1 MSLYNKNDLV
11 LEELILFTTSNS
23 SFTINQVNL
32 ALLKQDDKI
41 IECCLKFPINYEL
54 YQQIEQQNLFNL
66 KPEVKSPIT
75 GGKFLPEIEINLEI
89 TLKPDILPQLLET
102 TNNPEEIANYLVN
115 LSQQQSENKDIH
127 PLLQTENWLCL
138 SVKQTQNN
146 KEIGYNTFWYYV
158 NPSVINNPDTTS
170 EQVSEG
176 IVNFV
181 KEWTQVNLATA
192 TQNFTNDILTDIGN
206 IFQDFSNEIFL
217 EPGKQ
222 DTIQNNPETL
232 FDSIINFF
240 DQDDWSYVKIE
251 DNTALRLA
259 FEGDNGRWNCYAKA
273 REEQKQFIFYSICPV
288 QIPEDKRLTIS
299 EFITRANYGMINGN
313 FELDFNDGEIRYK
326 TSIDVDGD
334 KLSFAL
340 IKNLVYANVIM
351 MDEYL
356 PGIINVIESDISPEL
371 AINPI
376 EQNQEINQSS
386 DEIEQLPLIIAVDE
400 QKEDIKTQNRNPYIL
415 AILTPEEIAQ
425 FHHALQV
432 MPPYQ

>member
-1 MSLYNKNDLV
+1 MQKTPLTHLT
-11 LEELILFTTSNS
+11 LFTSTNS
-23 SFTINQVNL
+23 SISLSTINLSLHQ
-32 ALLKQDDKI
+32 KDDTI
-41 IECCLKFPINYEL
+41 REIRLIFSINFDI

-75 GGKFLPEIEINLEI
+75 GGKFLPQIDINLEI
-89 TLKPDILPQLLET
+89 TLKPDIFPQLLST

-115 LSQQQSENKDIH
+115 LSQQQSENTEIH

-138 SVKQTQNN
+138 SIKQTQNS

-158 NPSVINNPDTTS
+158 NPGIINNPDTTS

-181 KEWTQVNLATA
+181 KEWTQANLATA
-192 TQNFTNDILTDIGN
+192 TQNFTNDILTDIGS
-206 IFQDFSNEIFL
+206 IFQDFTNEIFL
-217 EPGKQ
+217 ETGKQ
-222 DTIQNNPETL
+222 DTIKNYQETL

-259 FEGDNGRWNCYAKA
+259 FEGDTGRWNCYAKA
-273 REEQKQFIFYSICPV
+273 REEQKQFAFYSICPFKV
-288 QIPEDKRLTIS
+288 PEDKRLTIA

-334 KLSFAL
+334 KLSFAI
-340 IKNLVYANVIM
+340 IKNLVYANVTM

-356 PGIINVIESDISPEL
+356 PGIIAVIEGDVS
-371 AINPI
+371 PI
-376 EQNQEINQSS
+376 EAIRA
-386 DEIEQLPLIIAVDE
+386 IEQPDLNGTENSA
-400 QKEDIKTQNRNPYIL
+400 T
-415 AILTPEEIAQ
+415 
-425 FHHALQV
+425 
-432 MPPYQ
+432 